1 MWNVSVTPKRS
12 LVPPAAAGV
21 YCVLSRRPCEWNQ
34 AVRGLWV
41 WPLCPAQRPAHA
53 PTPWHAPQSAPLC
66 GRAARRRVWTAAWVS
81 PRRLDSWGFPGLSAV
96 SKAVLDIR
104 NRFSF
109 LLDENLGAWLVRRVR
124 SHHLAAVTLFSSTHF
139 GPFCACVEQRSCG
152 LNLHIPEDKRR

>member
-1 MWNVSVTPKRS
+1 MERFCYPETLPRAPGSRWR
-12 LVPPAAAGV
+12 
-21 YCVLSRRPCEWNQ
+21 VLCPLQKALRVES
-34 AVRGLWV
+34 GGT
-41 WPLCPAQRPAHA
+41 WPLGLASPAQRPAHA
-53 PTPWHAPQSAPLC
+53 PTLWHAPQSAPLC
-66 GRAARRRVWTAAWVS
+66 GRAACRRVWTAAWVS

-139 GPFCACVEQRSCG
+139 GPFCACVELRSCG
-152 LNLHIPEDKRR
+152 LNLHFPED